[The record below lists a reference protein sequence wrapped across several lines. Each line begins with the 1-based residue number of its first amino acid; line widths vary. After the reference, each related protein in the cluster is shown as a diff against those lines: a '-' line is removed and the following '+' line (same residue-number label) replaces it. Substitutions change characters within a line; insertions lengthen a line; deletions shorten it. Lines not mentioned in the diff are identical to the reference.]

1 MDDNA
6 RQLIKQCAAH
16 LASSGVEDN
25 TQLASK
31 LLSSLR
37 DICTDDTKHPTTT
50 PSTDLPD
57 TKHSSPQGS
66 TDLDSNTT
74 PIDLESLGYTK
85 EELDI
90 YMGIQALQLEPLSDI
105 LPGLCEYS
113 SEALSKVLDAH
124 LWEAHW
130 VTDGQ
135 VCGIYEKF
143 SEIDRLKSVV
153 PSKRLVCTLVIRN
166 FKDFVDMQLRN
177 NTKDIDESIDE
188 SIVDIL
194 DHILGCDNMSGIIE
208 ILVKKIDS
216 KSNIY
221 SMILNA
227 SEKELIDIVDGYL
240 VAKYNRFYAKHL
252 DNMSMYM
259 KCKTTFNRLSEY
271 LDEEPEFDETKCFAI
286 MAADLY
292 KPTLDSI
299 SKGRMRIIDGS
310 KYGEFVYYLT
320 HRYVDEL
327 DEKTSDDSL
336 LKIYSVFSHTLIL
349 AMCEKKR
356 LDLIER
362 ISKLCIERG
371 VICTVR
377 GSKFYTTYDL

>member
-6 RQLIKQCAAH
+6 KQLIKQCAAH

-50 PSTDLPD
+50 SSTNLSID
-57 TKHSSPQGS
+57 TKHSSPQGL

-130 VTDGQ
+130 VTNGQ

-166 FKDFVDMQLRN
+166 FKEL
-177 NTKDIDESIDE
+177 IDEELEDNTEDINE
-188 SIVDIL
+188 SIIDIL

-216 KSNIY
+216 KSNIL
-221 SMILNA
+221 SMIFNA

-240 VAKYNRFYAKHL
+240 VAKYKGFYVNKL
-252 DNMSMYM
+252 DNMSFYM
-259 KCKTTFNRLSEY
+259 KCKTTFNRLSNY
-271 LDEEPEFDETKCFAI
+271 LDEEPEFGETKCFAI

-292 KPTLDSI
+292 KPMLEGI
-299 SKGRMRIIDGS
+299 SKGRIQVIDGS

-327 DEKTSDDSL
+327 DEKTTDDSL
-336 LKIYSVFSHTLIL
+336 LKIYSVFSHTLVL